1 MSVTNVNVPKPL
13 QITQG
18 LITKACAIFVS
29 TIDIPIGTEIK
40 VDPALFIKTPNS
52 LDIGSY
58 YYSVNY
64 PATDNT
70 TVQMSLVG
78 LAIEYKNLD
87 VSLTRINSKTFE
99 IQIEF
104 LCIEDLNS
112 YLTNYSYDIL
122 EYYLN
127 TSSPSVYLNSGR
139 FLSLKIEYFN
149 GVLEK
154 AQANIPVSGK
164 EWNEG
169 VLPHE
174 LNFLHAIKKMKI
186 LKLILFLTILMF
198 LLVVYIMQVFSELQ
212 MSIIIKASGQP

>member
-70 TVQMSLVG
+70 TNRNINIV
-78 LAIEYKNLD
+78 KNN
-87 VSLTRINSKTFE
+87 INF
-99 IQIEF
+99 
-104 LCIEDLNS
+104 
-112 YLTNYSYDIL
+112 
-122 EYYLN
+122 
-127 TSSPSVYLNSGR
+127 
-139 FLSLKIEYFN
+139 KIFIFFI
-149 GVLEK
+149 
-154 AQANIPVSGK
+154 A
-164 EWNEG
+164 
-169 VLPHE
+169 
-174 LNFLHAIKKMKI
+174 
-186 LKLILFLTILMF
+186 
-198 LLVVYIMQVFSELQ
+198 
-212 MSIIIKASGQP
+212 